1 MNFLYDDS
9 NGPVYKKLMEWLDN
23 VDEDLRITAILA
35 VGNFARTDIH
45 CKRMVEQGIHR
56 KLLKLLQIDGSKST
70 DIRYQHALLSA
81 LRNLVIPAENKSVI
95 LVDGL
100 IDVLYPM
107 LDIPTFPIVFKLL
120 GTLRIVIDGQSK
132 YLYIYLP
139 LIIQYRCSNDL
150 MIFRLFFLMIIIIFC
165 TTENKTAEIYVNI

>member
-9 NGPVYKKLMEWLDN
+9 KGPVYTKLVEFLEND
-23 VDEDLRITAILA
+23 DEDLQVTAILA
-35 VGNFARTDIH
+35 MGNFARTDTH

-56 KLLKLLQIDGSKST
+56 KLLKLLQRNGGKSD

-81 LRNLVIPAENKSVI
+81 LRNLVIPADNKSLI
-95 LVDGL
+95 LADGL

-107 LDIPTFPIVFKLL
+107 LDIPTLLVIFKLL

-132 YLYIYLP
+132 
-139 LIIQYRCSNDL
+139 RA
-150 MIFRLFFLMIIIIFC
+150 
-165 TTENKTAEIYVNI
+165 NKSL